1 MTDILAKLSAP
12 FPPAKISWR
21 VGPVNNKDNPT
32 SGIALAYIDARDVQD
47 RFNEVCGTEWQ
58 NRYSHAEAKVVC
70 EIGVKIGGEWIWRAD
85 GAGDTD
91 MEAEKGSLSDAFK
104 RAAVKWGVGR
114 YLYDVDSPWV
124 DVVKRGKSVT
134 IADKEHAKL
143 QRLLPGSKATAPPA
157 ANTTADGL
165 PQVKNAPGVSEAR
178 KWTRDY
184 INELKGVENKE
195 QFVQLLYGAKTR
207 FIRMIQ
213 AYPGVY
219 EGPDGSGL
227 RGETMKISNI
237 VDARSDFDTFISE
250 VELVARET
258 QAQAAE

>member
-1 MTDILAKLSAP
+1 MLKELAAP
-12 FPPAKISWR
+12 FDPKRISWR
-21 VGPVNNKDNPT
+21 VGSTTKDK
-32 SGIALAYIDARDVQD
+32 SKGMALAYIDSRDVQD
-47 RFNEVCGTEWQ
+47 RLDAVCGAGGWQ
-58 NRYSHAEAKVVC
+58 CRYPHAGQKTVC
-70 EIGVKIGGEWIWRAD
+70 EIGVKIDGEWVWKAD
-85 GAGDTD
+85 GAGDSD
-91 MEAEKGSLSDAFK
+91 VEAEKGALSDAFK

-114 YLYDVDSPWV
+114 YLYDLDSPWV
-124 DVVKRGKSVT
+124 ELEAKGNSYI
-134 IADKEHAKL
+134 IAPREMA
-143 QRLLPGSKATAPPA
+143 RLHKILGSTAPA
-157 ANTTADGL
+157 AQTQQAQTPDGL
-165 PQVKNAPGVSEAR
+165 PRMRNAPGVAEAR

-184 INELKGVENKE
+184 INELKAVENKE

-237 VDARSDFDTFISE
+237 VDARSDFDTFIKE
-250 VELVARET
+250 VELMARET